1 MVLALA
7 SLAAA
12 CSRGPAEPRFRG
24 APLVLVSIDTLRSD
38 HLPAYGY
45 AGVQTPHLDRFRKD
59 AILFRH
65 AYAHV
70 PLTLPSHVTML
81 TGLLPFEHG
90 VRDNLGY
97 QLDAGTHPTLARLL
111 KQQGYATGAAV
122 SAWVVRAA
130 SGLGEGFDFYDDRI
144 VAPQGADA
152 AGRVQRRG
160 DETVA
165 RAEAWLERVKDR
177 PFFLFVHLYEPHAPY
192 EPPEPF
198 KSRYPLAYDGEI
210 ATSDAIVGGLLDD
223 LRRLGL
229 YDRSLIAI
237 VSDHGEGLGEHGEDE
252 HGILLYRWA
261 LQVPMLLKL
270 PGSARGGSSIAEPAE
285 LIDLLPTFVSLLDL
299 PVPSGLS
306 GRSLLTTG
314 SGPRRVYA
322 ETYYPR
328 IHLGW
333 SELRSL
339 LDQRHQYIEGA
350 QRELY
355 DIVQDPGERTDLAA
369 SQGELLRSRQAELA
383 RFPAAL
389 SQPRAAQSEEMAKL
403 AALGYLGGAVATPS
417 GPLPDPRASLPA
429 LAEVKAGFRLAAAGR
444 DEEAVPI
451 LRRVLDHYPSLLDAR
466 YALGQALAR
475 LGRYAE
481 SYDAYREALRTSPS
495 LAGAIGADL
504 VRVCLE
510 LGRLSEAEANARVVA
525 VASPAQG
532 HELLARIALAR
543 DDLGAA
549 EREARSVSGDA
560 GAELGAAVVLA
571 EVAIRRERYGD
582 AVAVT
587 EQATRMIRE
596 QNLLPTPDLEFLR
609 GDALARL
616 GRYDEAAAAFDAEI
630 RGFPGNRKAYTRLAI
645 VYGLQHR
652 TVREV
657 DRLLETM
664 VAARPGRESMEA
676 AARTLESMG
685 DTAGARAWRRRAA
698 ARSPVRPAPTAH

>member
-97 QLDAGTHPTLARLL
+97 QLDAKAHPTLARLL
-111 KQQGYATGAAV
+111 KQRGYATGAAV

-165 RAEAWLERVKDR
+165 RAEAWLDGVKDR

-210 ATSDAIVGGLLDD
+210 AASDAIVGGLLDR

-229 YDRSLIAI
+229 YDRSVIAV

-261 LQVPMLLKL
+261 LQVPLLLKL
-270 PGSARGGSSIAEPAE
+270 PGSARAGSSIAEPAE
-285 LIDLLPTFVSLLDL
+285 LIDLVPTLASLLD
-299 PVPSGLS
+299 VPAPPGLR
-306 GRSLLTTG
+306 GRSLL
-314 SGPRRVYA
+314 SAGPETRRVYA

-333 SELRSL
+333 SELRSP
-339 LDQRHQYIEGA
+339 LDERHQYIEGA

-355 DIVQDPGERTDLAA
+355 DLVGDPAERTDLA
-369 SQGELLRSRQAELA
+369 STQGELLRSRQKELA
-383 RFPAAL
+383 QFPAVL
-389 SQPRAAQSEEMAKL
+389 SQPRAVQSEEMEKL
-403 AALGYLGGAVATPS
+403 AALGYLGGAVGATS

-429 LAEVKAGFRLAAAGR
+429 LAEVKTGFRLAAAGR
-444 DEEAVPI
+444 DEEAVAV
-451 LRRVLDHYPSLLDAR
+451 LRRVLDRYPSLLDAR

-481 SYDAYREALRTSPS
+481 SYEAYREALRTSPS
-495 LAGAIGADL
+495 LAVAIGADL
-504 VRVCLE
+504 ARVCLE
-510 LGRLSEAEANARVVA
+510 LGRLPEAEANARVVA
-525 VASPAQG
+525 VGSPAQG

-549 EREARSVSGDA
+549 EREARSVAGDA

-571 EVAIRRERYGD
+571 EVAIRRERFGD

-587 EQATRMIRE
+587 DQATRMIRE
-596 QNLLPTPDLEFLR
+596 QHLLPVPDLEFLR

-616 GRYDEAAAAFDAEI
+616 ARYDEAAAAFDTEI
-630 RGFPGNRKAYTRLAI
+630 RSFPGNTKAYTRLAI

-685 DTAGARAWRRRAA
+685 DAVGARAWRRRAA
-698 ARSPVRPAPTAH
+698 ALPRTRPAPSAR